1 VRADNR
7 KLTQRALYDNGWL
20 NGMMLRAR
28 LLHLLLC
35 QRTGARQSEI

>member
-1 VRADNR
+1 MRADNR